1 MCEGR
6 LNFTNVWFAYY
17 NTHYSA
23 VNMRLKVKN
32 TIIKL
37 LFLIRLFRNQN
48 SKPYFKTA
56 RLHFLEN
63 ILVIFKCF
71 FNSFSDNETFFYVV
85 YRIPV
90 IIVELVV
97 NVLLIETCEYKQA

>member
-17 NTHYSA
+17 NTHYNA

-37 LFLIRLFRNQN
+37 LFLIKLFRNQN

-71 FNSFSDNETFFYVV
+71 LTVSAIMKHFYAV

>member
-17 NTHYSA
+17 NTHYNA

-32 TIIKL
+32 TIIEL
-37 LFLIRLFRNQN
+37 LFLIKLFRNQN

-56 RLHFLEN
+56 RLHF
-63 ILVIFKCF
+63 
-71 FNSFSDNETFFYVV
+71 
-85 YRIPV
+85 
-90 IIVELVV
+90 
-97 NVLLIETCEYKQA
+97 

>member
-17 NTHYSA
+17 NTHYNA

-37 LFLIRLFRNQN
+37 LFLIKLFRNQN

-71 FNSFSDNETFFYVV
+71 LQGPFHRFWHILKF
-85 YRIPV
+85 V
-90 IIVELVV
+90 IKCFILINV
-97 NVLLIETCEYKQA
+97 NIGS